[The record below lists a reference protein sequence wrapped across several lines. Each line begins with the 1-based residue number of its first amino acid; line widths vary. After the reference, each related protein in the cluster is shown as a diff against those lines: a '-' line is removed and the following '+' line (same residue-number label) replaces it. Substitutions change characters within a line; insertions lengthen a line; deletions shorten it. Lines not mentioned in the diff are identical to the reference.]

1 MFLYLSLLAA
11 IALIVVLLRKRIP
24 IGIAILCAG
33 LLIWVVNDRSAASL
47 VSAVKNTV
55 QLSRTWDLMF
65 ALYFVMCL
73 EIQLRQSGTLKGMID
88 ALGRFFSSTK
98 VILATMPA
106 FLGLLPSMGGARF
119 SCPIVEEASRD
130 MTISAES
137 KASINFWFR
146 HIFEFCSPIVPGL
159 LLGCSIAQIRIGD
172 FIEHLAWLT
181 VAAALIGWFVMV
193 RPLRFEEKRPD
204 HAPTPEERRMDI
216 FNVVLALLPII
227 VNVILMLVFDFQ
239 ASIAMGCVTFG
250 LFPILWLAKRPISVW
265 KTLLGAFDYKL
276 LGNVFCILTFTQLLV
291 ATGVL
296 TAITASFDNSSLPI
310 SVIIALISVMIGTL
324 TGMSQAHVAM
334 VMPLVAQI
342 APGSLELAGI
352 AMVFGVAGQ
361 MWTPT
366 HVCLTISVDYF
377 KADFFKTL
385 VPVCT
390 AEALLLTVF
399 SLWTYF
405 G

>member
-1 MFLYLSLLAA
+1 M
-11 IALIVVLLRKRIP
+11 
-24 IGIAILCAG
+24 
-33 LLIWVVNDRSAASL
+33 
-47 VSAVKNTV
+47 
-55 QLSRTWDLMF
+55 
-65 ALYFVMCL
+65 
-73 EIQLRQSGTLKGMID
+73 
-88 ALGRFFSSTK
+88 
-98 VILATMPA
+98 
-106 FLGLLPSMGGARF
+106 
-119 SCPIVEEASRD
+119 
-130 MTISAES
+130 
-137 KASINFWFR
+137 
-146 HIFEFCSPIVPGL
+146 
-159 LLGCSIAQIRIGD
+159 
-172 FIEHLAWLT
+172 
-181 VAAALIGWFVMV
+181 
-193 RPLRFEEKRPD
+193 
-204 HAPTPEERRMDI
+204 
-216 FNVVLALLPII
+216 
-227 VNVILMLVFDFQ
+227 
-239 ASIAMGCVTFG
+239 
-250 LFPILWLAKRPISVW
+250 
-265 KTLLGAFDYKL
+265 
-276 LGNVFCILTFTQLLV
+276 
-291 ATGVL
+291 L